1 MTAEKGE
8 GDSRSADAESS
19 STAMED
25 DSSTRSDAAAAA
37 SGEDAGPKIDRDP
50 PVSQIL
56 YGRDRRLSLRMGVL
70 GVVLLAIAAGTVVVD
85 DPEGVVALAAMG
97 TNPVYAGCVAVGF
110 VASAV
115 HAYLNDGALGSI
127 PLPIAPGVG
136 VALVVVADEL
146 LTGGDPGLA
155 ITWYAYQLLVLLA
168 LGAVSFAIGLFGSRI
183 VAAIRYG

>member
-1 MTAEKGE
+1 MTEENGE
-8 GDSRSADAESS
+8 RDSRSADAGSS
-19 STAMED
+19 STPTD
-25 DSSTRSDAAAAA
+25 DGSTRIDAAAADSREEA
-37 SGEDAGPKIDRDP
+37 RPRIDRDP

-70 GVVLLAIAAGTVVVD
+70 GVVLLAIAAGAVVVD
-85 DPEGVVALAAMG
+85 DPEGVVALAAVG
-97 TNPVYAGCVAVGF
+97 TNPVYAGCVAVGV
-110 VASAV
+110 VASAA

-136 VALVVVADEL
+136 VALVVVANEVFS
-146 LTGGDPGLA
+146 GGDPGLA
-155 ITWYAYQLLVLLA
+155 VVWYAYQLLVLLA